1 MNKIK
6 KGKIMFDFEGQYAN
20 EIVDNLQ
27 KKLETEGKN
36 IDNYFYDKEKY
47 STAFILALSSENT
60 EYLKALKLL
69 NFEKYGTNFI
79 IPKEIFNNI
88 IMKDNRIEYFTLINE
103 LGLFNNN
110 YTKSRQDVF
119 SYLIDNNKSEIIDDL
134 LEADVQ
140 PLFSGQKNYLLT
152 MIKNKDIVNFKKYME
167 KDFYVNI
174 EDIKDIFIEVD
185 INSKEDV
192 DVLTEMLQL
201 ISNNSYM
208 DKKEENFLA
217 SKLFTNMLKK
227 MDLATLKSFDKT
239 YPINDFNMIKNYSYF
254 KNNSEICNSLSKNDC
269 EILMFLKE
277 ISSMKYILSILTNEI
292 FLSALNNNIEKNKY
306 SIIGT
311 ETELKNFI
319 NKKVHDLL
327 PKLIMDDKLKS
338 IDVMLD
344 VYNQSKNVIST
355 TNDLDIKYEDTE
367 FSNLIND
374 NIANIVEKTWLKI
387 DNEHSNILNKY
398 ILDKKDLKKDSNII
412 NQKYLV
418 KGDDNK
424 KIHPD
429 IINLSVL
436 AVHLNNNEMAKKI
449 VNHPGFILSEQMVSL
464 SLHKQT
470 DDTVD
475 SVLNNFVLYE
485 NELKINKEEMQQ
497 LLKEIKNIPERDF
510 EKRSEYSA
518 HYIQTLVE
526 KRQLNNIMAANSLK
540 NKVKNRL

>member
-1 MNKIK
+1 MLY
-6 KGKIMFDFEGQYAN
+6 FEGKYAN
-20 EIVDNLQ
+20 EIVNNLQ

-119 SYLIDNNKSEIIDDL
+119 SYLIDNDKSELIDDL

-140 PLFSGQKNYLLT
+140 PLFSGQRNYLLT

-174 EDIKDIFIEVD
+174 EDIKDIFMEVD
-185 INSKEDV
+185 ISSKKDV

-201 ISNNSYM
+201 ISNNSYL

-227 MDLATLKSFDKT
+227 MDLETLKSFDKT
-239 YPINDFNMIKNYSYF
+239 YPINDFNMIQNYSYF

-306 SIIGT
+306 FLIGT
-311 ETELKNFI
+311 EVELKDFI

-327 PKLIMDDKLKS
+327 PDLIKEDKLNS
-338 IDVMLD
+338 IDFILD
-344 VYNQSKNVIST
+344 MYTDSKSEILTAPDFDTQSYN
-355 TNDLDIKYEDTE
+355 TE
-367 FSNLIND
+367 FSKLIDKNID
-374 NIANIVEKTWLKI
+374 NIIEKIWLDKESQYY
-387 DNEHSNILNKY
+387 DILDKY
-398 ILDKKDLKKDSNII
+398 ILNANNISKEI
-412 NQKYLV
+412 NVINKMYV
-418 KGDDNK
+418 VNGNENKG
-424 KIHPD
+424 IQHD
-429 IINLSVL
+429 IISLPLL
-436 AVHLNNNEMAKKI
+436 AVYMNNNEMAKKI
-449 VNHPGFILSEQMVSL
+449 INDPNFDLPEQFIVL
-464 SLHKQT
+464 SLHRSSNEAIE
-470 DDTVD
+470 TVF
-475 SVLNNFVLYE
+475 NNFVSYD
-485 NELKINKEEMQQ
+485 INNKLNTEEMKN
-497 LLKEIKNIPERDF
+497 LLQEIKEIPERDLSVRYDYSVNYINTLS
-510 EKRSEYSA
+510 EKREL
-518 HYIQTLVE
+518 HDLITL
-526 KRQLNNIMAANSLK
+526 KIMNNK
-540 NKVKNRL
+540 EKNRL

>member
-227 MDLATLKSFDKT
+227 MDLETLKLFNKT
-239 YPINDFNMIKNYSYF
+239 YPINDFNMIQNYSYF

-277 ISSMKYILSILTNEI
+277 ISSMKYILSISMIVSVFFHKKDQLNLLLKRPLYIQQFEI
-292 FLSALNNNIEKNKY
+292 DRLSHEEDFVLDSMCFRAQFYGILIDQFLQQTVRIDIEK
-306 SIIGT
+306 
-311 ETELKNFI
+311 EVLKNT
-319 NKKVHDLL
+319 D
-327 PKLIMDDKLKS
+327 PK
-338 IDVMLD
+338 
-344 VYNQSKNVIST
+344 
-355 TNDLDIKYEDTE
+355 
-367 FSNLIND
+367 
-374 NIANIVEKTWLKI
+374 
-387 DNEHSNILNKY
+387 
-398 ILDKKDLKKDSNII
+398 
-412 NQKYLV
+412 
-418 KGDDNK
+418 
-424 KIHPD
+424 
-429 IINLSVL
+429 
-436 AVHLNNNEMAKKI
+436 
-449 VNHPGFILSEQMVSL
+449 
-464 SLHKQT
+464 
-470 DDTVD
+470 
-475 SVLNNFVLYE
+475 
-485 NELKINKEEMQQ
+485 
-497 LLKEIKNIPERDF
+497 
-510 EKRSEYSA
+510 
-518 HYIQTLVE
+518 
-526 KRQLNNIMAANSLK
+526 
-540 NKVKNRL
+540 

>member
-69 NFEKYGTNFI
+69 NFEKYGKNFI

-424 KIHPD
+424 KIPPD

>member
-1 MNKIK
+1 MKLSYKNKNV
-6 KGKIMFDFEGQYAN
+6 N
-20 EIVDNLQ
+20 EILKIINN
-27 KKLETEGKN
+27 KLIDEKLD
-36 IDNYFYDKEKY
+36 IDNYFFNEINLNM
-47 STAFILALSSENT
+47 SLITALTSNNIEN
-60 EYLKALKLL
+60 LKALQFLS
-69 NFEKYGTNFI
+69 FQKYTKNCV
-79 IPKEIFNNI
+79 IPEEIFNDI
-88 IMKDNRIEYFTLINE
+88 SEKVDKKDYFFIMNK

-110 YTKSRQDVF
+110 YTRSNQDIF
-119 SYLIDNNKSEIIDDL
+119 SYLIDNDKSELIDDL

-140 PLFSGQKNYLLT
+140 PLFSGQRNYLLT

-167 KDFYVNI
+167 KDFYVNM
-174 EDIKDIFIEVD
+174 EDIKDIFMQVNVNSRKDVD
-185 INSKEDV
+185 I
-192 DVLTEMLQL
+192 LIEMLQL
-201 ISNNSYM
+201 ISNNSYL
-208 DKKEENFLA
+208 DKKEEMFLA
-217 SKLFTNMLKK
+217 SKLFTNMVINGI
-227 MDLATLKSFDKT
+227 DLETLKLFDKQ
-239 YPINDFNMIKNYSYF
+239 YPINDFNMIQNYSYF
-254 KNNSEICNSLSKNDC
+254 KNNSEICNALSKNDC

-387 DNEHSNILNKY
+387 DNEYSNILNKY

-412 NQKYLV
+412 NQMYLV

-424 KIHPD
+424 KIPPD

-470 DDTVD
+470 DNTVD

-510 EKRSEYSA
+510 VKRSEYSA

-526 KRQLNNIMAANSLK
+526 KRQLNNIMANNYLI
-540 NKVKNRL
+540 NKAKNRL

>member
-344 VYNQSKNVIST
+344 VYSQSKNVIVT
-355 TNDLDIKYEDTE
+355 TNDFDIKYEDTE

-374 NIANIVEKTWLKI
+374 NIVNIVEKNWLKI
-387 DNEHSNILNKY
+387 DNNYSNILDKY
-398 ILDKKDLKKDSNII
+398 ILDKKDLSKDLNII
-412 NQKYLV
+412 NKMYLV

-424 KIHPD
+424 KIPPD

-464 SLHKQT
+464 SLHKQR
-470 DDTVD
+470 DNTVD
-475 SVLNNFVLYE
+475 SVLDNFVLYE

-497 LLKEIKNIPERDF
+497 LLKEIKNIPKRDF
-510 EKRSEYSA
+510 KIRSAYSA
-518 HYIQTLVE
+518 NYIQTLVE
-526 KRQLNNIMAANSLK
+526 KRQLNNIMATNCLM

>member
-110 YTKSRQDVF
+110 YTKSHQDVF
-119 SYLIDNNKSEIIDDL
+119 SYLIDNDKSELIDDL

-140 PLFSGQKNYLLT
+140 PLFSGQRNYLLT
-152 MIKNKDIVNFKKYME
+152 MIKNKDIVNLKKYME

-174 EDIKDIFIEVD
+174 EDIKDIFMEVD
-185 INSKEDV
+185 ISSKKDV

-201 ISNNSYM
+201 ISNNSYL

-227 MDLATLKSFDKT
+227 MDLETLKLFNKT
-239 YPINDFNMIKNYSYF
+239 YPINDFNMIQNYSYF

-387 DNEHSNILNKY
+387 DNEYSNILNKY

-412 NQKYLV
+412 NQMYLV

-424 KIHPD
+424 KIPPD

-510 EKRSEYSA
+510 EKRSEYSE

>member
-27 KKLETEGKN
+27 KKLEKEGKN

-47 STAFILALSSENT
+47 STAFILALSSKNT

-110 YTKSRQDVF
+110 YTKSHQDVF
-119 SYLIDNNKSEIIDDL
+119 SYLIDNDKSELIDDL

-140 PLFSGQKNYLLT
+140 PLFSGQRNYLLT
-152 MIKNKDIVNFKKYME
+152 MIKNKDIVNLKKYME

-174 EDIKDIFIEVD
+174 EDIKDIFMEVD
-185 INSKEDV
+185 ISSKKDV

-201 ISNNSYM
+201 ISNNSYL

-227 MDLATLKSFDKT
+227 MDLETLKLFNKT
-239 YPINDFNMIKNYSYF
+239 YPINDFNMIQNYSYF

-387 DNEHSNILNKY
+387 DNEYSNILNKY

-412 NQKYLV
+412 NQMYLV

-424 KIHPD
+424 KIPPD

-510 EKRSEYSA
+510 EKRSEYSE

>member
-1 MNKIK
+1 
-6 KGKIMFDFEGQYAN
+6 MFYFEGQYAN
-20 EIVDNLQ
+20 EIVDNLH
-27 KKLETEGKN
+27 KKLEKEGKN

-47 STAFILALSSENT
+47 STAFILALSSKNT

-110 YTKSRQDVF
+110 YTKSHQDVF
-119 SYLIDNNKSEIIDDL
+119 SYLIDNDKSELIDDL

-140 PLFSGQKNYLLT
+140 PLFSGQRNYLLT
-152 MIKNKDIVNFKKYME
+152 MIKNKDIVNLKKYME

-185 INSKEDV
+185 ISSKKDV

-201 ISNNSYM
+201 ISNNSYL

-227 MDLATLKSFDKT
+227 MDLETLKLFNKT
-239 YPINDFNMIKNYSYF
+239 YPINDFNMIQNYSYF

-355 TNDLDIKYEDTE
+355 TNDLNIKYEDTE

-387 DNEHSNILNKY
+387 DNEYSNILNKY
-398 ILDKKDLKKDSNII
+398 ILDKKYLNKDSNII
-412 NQKYLV
+412 NQMYLV

-424 KIHPD
+424 KIPPD

-510 EKRSEYSA
+510 VKRSKYSA

-526 KRQLNNIMAANSLK
+526 KRQLNNIMANNHLI
-540 NKVKNRL
+540 NKAKNRL